1 MWENYLICHCRGAWS
16 FLPRRGLI
24 LEGAGVACFHSLMRE
39 VRKEGVH
46 PGMALEGCLW
56 GVESLSGVPVRLRGF
71 VFRLK
76 KQKQKTLAKFIV

>member
-1 MWENYLICHCRGAWS
+1 
-16 FLPRRGLI
+16 
-24 LEGAGVACFHSLMRE
+24 MRE